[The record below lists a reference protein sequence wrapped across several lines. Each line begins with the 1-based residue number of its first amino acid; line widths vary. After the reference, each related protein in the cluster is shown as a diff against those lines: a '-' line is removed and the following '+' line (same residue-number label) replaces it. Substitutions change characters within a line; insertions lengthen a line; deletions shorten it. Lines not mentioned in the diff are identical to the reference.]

1 MEGNELIQEL
11 KKALQSAQE
20 SVKIVSAWINGDIL
34 EDLLEGIK
42 QGVKV
47 EVFLRAGEKKDMDI
61 TDFRVFRAVRNV
73 KGKIYLN
80 PRLHAKF
87 LVIDDSRA
95 FVGSANL
102 TYAGTQQGNFEAVV
116 EITDPIKVKELLLLY
131 QVLKDESEEIQ
142 PDTVALVL
150 SSENSLSSRV
160 LLLED
165 LPEQCFLKTP
175 TEKGILLCKLTTVK
189 TQSLEESTLW
199 VRAADKDW
207 LIAFLK
213 AYANETGNLRI
224 GEIKVMCE
232 YRKIKEEEKESYFGV
247 PLKPLKVGTQ
257 LLRLK
262 GDDPDMQK
270 IMSMN
275 LSGYPMEK
283 KAFVGKLLNT
293 DIDVY
298 IDITKVSSMHMA
310 VIGTTG
316 AGKTTFIRRLIEHAQ
331 NEGIQFFVIDVFGE
345 YYEKL
350 KVNKES
356 IEYIKIPYTL
366 FPIQAED
373 LKDILRTYG
382 IGLEERT
389 TEEKAFFTNLR
400 KHLKPDLELICYKEM
415 NLEDLLISS
424 APASLKSHVE
434 DFLNTIM
441 RDFGSASVKNQKD
454 VYLMLLKGL
463 SSNKNIVIFDFKD
476 VLNLDARINMAG
488 LLMKELFILSRLDG
502 KKRLV
507 ILEEAHNFAP
517 ERGALDVPFGRE
529 NLSYLMAKRIA
540 LEGRKFGV
548 GLIAITQRPVNI
560 SKYILSQLNTQAVFR
575 LITKN
580 DLDAVS
586 VFFGEGQMELLRL
599 LPSLRPGTLFLSGI
613 AVPFSMLVSIEL

>member
-102 TYAGTQQGNFEAVV
+102 TYTGTQQGNFEAVV

-189 TQSLEESTLW
+189 TQSLEESTFW

-488 LLMKELFILSRLDG
+488 LLMKEVFILSRLDG

-548 GLIAITQRPVNI
+548 GLIAITQRPANI

>member
-1 MEGNELIQEL
+1 MAGGELIEEL
-11 KKALQSAQE
+11 KNALRSAQE
-20 SVKIVSAWINGDIL
+20 SIKIVSAWIKGDIL
-34 EDLLEGIK
+34 ESLLQDIRED
-42 QGVKV
+42 VKV
-47 EVFLRAGEKKDMDI
+47 EVFLRAGERKDMDI
-61 TDFRVFRAVRNV
+61 TDFRVFKAVRSV

-87 LVIDDSRA
+87 LIIDDSRA

-116 EITDPIKVKELLLLY
+116 EITDPIKLKELLLLY
-131 QVLKDESEEIQ
+131 QALKDESEEIQ
-142 PDTVALVL
+142 QDTVALVL
-150 SSENSLSSRV
+150 SSENSLSSHV

-175 TEKGILLCKLTTVK
+175 TERGILLCKLIAVK
-189 TQSLEESTLW
+189 TQGLEESILW
-199 VRAADKDW
+199 GKTADKDW

-213 AYANETGNLRI
+213 ACANETGNLKI
-224 GEIKVMCE
+224 GEVRIMCE
-232 YRKIKEEEKESYFGV
+232 YRKVKEEEKESYFGV

-257 LLRLK
+257 LLRVK
-262 GDDPDMQK
+262 GDDQDMQK

-283 KAFVGKLLNT
+283 KAFVGKILNT
-293 DIDVY
+293 DVDVY
-298 IDITKVSSMHMA
+298 VDITKVSSMHMA

-331 NEGIQFFVIDVFGE
+331 SEGIQFFVIDVFGE

-350 KVNKES
+350 KVNKER
-356 IEYIKIPYTL
+356 IEYVKIPYTL

-373 LKDILRTYG
+373 LKDILRAYG
-382 IGLEERT
+382 IGIEERT

-400 KHLKPDLELICYKEM
+400 KYLKPDLELICYKEM
-415 NLEDLLISS
+415 NLEELLISS
-424 APASLKSHVE
+424 APTSLKSHVK
-434 DFLNTIM
+434 DFLNALM
-441 RDFGSASVKNQKD
+441 RDFGPASVKNQKD
-454 VYLMLLKGL
+454 VYFMLLEGL
-463 SSNKNIVIFDFKD
+463 RSNKDIVVFDFKD
-476 VLNLDARINMAG
+476 VLNLDARTNMVG
-488 LLMKELFILSRLDG
+488 LLMKEVFILSRLDG

-548 GLIAITQRPVNI
+548 GLIAITQRPANI